1 MLQYNVDLRE
11 SIVLIIFISPL
22 SLIYDNGV
30 TNLKIQ
36 QRLRSTSI
44 IHELEGVCLCVC
56 VCVVCVCVCVCVWCV
71 CMCVCVVCVCVC
83 VCVYIYIYI

>member
-56 VCVVCVCVCVCVWCV
+56 VCVVCVCVCV
-71 CMCVCVVCVCVC
+71 VCVCV
-83 VCVYIYIYI
+83 